1 MEEAAYLDFQ
11 HPEYL
16 KHPQRYRAEFDY
28 YSLGLV
34 LLEIGLWQPLS
45 AITKNLSAVNK
56 DREGLSPEKLR
67 ETLLTDVLP
76 GLCRTMGHRYF
87 SVVDKCLGYHFIAGD
102 SGHLPQ
108 ASKKEKVS
116 RQIWFDEVVVGQLAK
131 CSA

>member
-16 KHPQRYRAEFDY
+16 KHPQRYRAGFDY

-34 LLEIGLWQPLS
+34 LLEIGLWEPLS
-45 AITKNLSAVNK
+45 AITKDLSAVNK
-56 DREGLSPEKLR
+56 DREGLSPEKLQ

-76 GLCRTMGHRYF
+76 GLCRTVGPRYF
-87 SVVDKCLGYHFIAGD
+87 SVVNRCLRNNFVAGD
-102 SGHLPQ
+102 AGNLAQ
-108 ASKKEKVS
+108 ESKEDKLS
-116 RQIWFDEVVVGQLAK
+116 RQIWFDEVVIGQLAK

>member
-16 KHPQRYRAEFDY
+16 KHPQRYRAGFDY

-34 LLEIGLWQPLS
+34 LLEIGLWEPLS
-45 AITKNLSAVNK
+45 AITKDLSAVNK

-67 ETLLTDVLP
+67 ETLLTDILP
-76 GLCRTMGHRYF
+76 GLCRTVGHRYF
-87 SVVDKCLGYHFIAGD
+87 SVVNRCLRNNFVAGD
-102 SGHLPQ
+102 AGHLAQ
-108 ASKKEKVS
+108 ESKEDKLS
-116 RQIWFDEVVVGQLAK
+116 RQIWFDEVVIGQLAK